1 MDFKAINPLAWTG
14 LRKFL
19 LILAAVFVAFGI
31 LTGAAVYLV
40 SGAICIA
47 ALLVWEWRA
56 QRRLAFAVPG
66 VQTFAAMSTK
76 PQTDTVVEQLIM
88 VLAVIAAVLGKEIPE
103 ATIQYVAQAI
113 GIGIALITGGR
124 DLWKT
129 LKLAWASFRA

>member
-19 LILAAVFVAFGI
+19 LIMAAVFVAFAI
-31 LTGAAVYLV
+31 LTGATLYFV
-40 SGAICIA
+40 SGVICIA

-56 QRRLAFAVPG
+56 QRNLAAATPG

-103 ATIQYVAQAI
+103 AKIQYVAQAI
-113 GIGIALITGGR
+113 GIFIALITGGR

>member
-1 MDFKAINPLAWTG
+1 MDLKAINPLAWTG

-19 LILAAVFVAFGI
+19 LIMAAVFVAFAI
-31 LTGAAVYLV
+31 LTGATVYIV

-56 QRRLAFAVPG
+56 QRNLAAATPG

-76 PQTDTVVEQLIM
+76 PQTDTVIEQLIM
-88 VLAVIAAVLGKEIPE
+88 VLGVIAAVLGKEIPE
-103 ATIQYVAQAI
+103 ATIQLVAQAI